1 MTQRIAQR
9 AACAVEVMPDI
20 VDPTALARAY
30 AALDCLIATRMHAAI
45 LRMRSG
51 GTCVVI
57 GYLPKAAALMADLGL
72 SAWHVPITHV
82 TAATL
87 CALVDRRADQR
98 PILRQAHAQIR
109 AQQQVFVDDLR
120 TNPAIEGSK

>member
-1 MTQRIAQR
+1 
-9 AACAVEVMPDI
+9 VLPDI

-57 GYLPKAAALMADLGL
+57 GYLPKAAALMEDIGL
-72 SAWHVPITHV
+72 AAWHVPITHV
-82 TAATL
+82 DVATL
-87 CALVDRRADQR
+87 CALVDRRADQL
-98 PILRQAHAQIR
+98 PILQQAHAHIR

-120 TNPAIEGSK
+120 TNPAIEESK